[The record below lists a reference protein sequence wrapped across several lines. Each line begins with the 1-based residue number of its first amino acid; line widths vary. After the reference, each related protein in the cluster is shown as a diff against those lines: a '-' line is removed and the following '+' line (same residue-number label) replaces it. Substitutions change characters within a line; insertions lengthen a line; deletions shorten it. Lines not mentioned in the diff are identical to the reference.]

1 MQPDD
6 DPQALLAT
14 LEAEQRELLG
24 EADAL
29 RRFIACMRT
38 LIDAARP
45 RQDIS
50 EVYSVLEHVL
60 DNAIR
65 AVNARDGSILVPDR
79 RTRELVFVIV
89 RGDEPHIELVGRRL
103 SPGEGIAGWVAENRR
118 PAIVNNATADDR
130 FFPGMDRE
138 LAYKT
143 HSILAA
149 PLVGA
154 GRMLGVVEV
163 LNKRDGRF
171 FSIGNKTLL
180 NLMCRFAGE
189 MLYTMVRDLDLSR
202 TDLSR
207 IALNHGT

>member
-1 MQPDD
+1 
-6 DPQALLAT
+6 
-14 LEAEQRELLG
+14 
-24 EADAL
+24 
-29 RRFIACMRT
+29 
-38 LIDAARP
+38 
-45 RQDIS
+45 
-50 EVYSVLEHVL
+50 
-60 DNAIR
+60 
-65 AVNARDGSILVPDR
+65 
-79 RTRELVFVIV
+79 V
-89 RGDEPHIELVGRRL
+89 RGDEPHIQLVGRRL
-103 SPGEGIAGWVAENRR
+103 APGEGIAGWVAENRR
-118 PAIVNNATADDR
+118 AAIVNNATADDR

-207 IALNHGT
+207 SALNHGT

>member
-1 MQPDD
+1 MHADE

-14 LEAEQRELLG
+14 LEAQQRELLV
-24 EADAL
+24 EADGL

-38 LIDAARP
+38 LIDAAHP
-45 RQDIS
+45 RQDLS
-50 EVYSVLEHVL
+50 EVYMVLEHVL

-89 RGDEPHIELVGRRL
+89 RGDEPHRELVGRRL
-103 SPGEGIAGWVAENRR
+103 PQGEGIAGWVAENRR
-118 PAIVNNATADDR
+118 AAIVNNAPADDR
-130 FFPGMDRE
+130 FFPGMDRD
-138 LAYKT
+138 LHYKT

-149 PLVGA
+149 PLIGA
-154 GRMLGVVEV
+154 GRVLGVVEV

-171 FSIGNKTLL
+171 FSVGNKTLL

-189 MLYTMVRDLDLSR
+189 MLYAMVRDLDLSR
-202 TDLSR
+202 TDLTR
-207 IALNHGT
+207 GATHP